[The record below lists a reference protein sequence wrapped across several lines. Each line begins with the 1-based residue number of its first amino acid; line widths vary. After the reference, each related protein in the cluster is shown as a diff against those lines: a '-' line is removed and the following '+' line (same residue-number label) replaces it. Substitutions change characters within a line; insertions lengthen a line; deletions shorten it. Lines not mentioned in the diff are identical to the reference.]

1 MKHIKTIMNIQ
12 RTIKYI
18 FIIIVIC
25 CYAGCQNKPCHNL
38 QLVEE
43 LLDRDLLDSAS
54 NIFNSIDPSSIKST
68 SDSAYYSL
76 MKTEIMWQKEEE
88 IKNDSIISFSINYYE
103 QNKDLKKL
111 ANEIGRAHV

>member
-54 NIFNSIDPSSIKST
+54 NIFNSIDPTSIKST
-68 SDSAYYSL
+68 SDSAYYNL
-76 MKTEIMWQKEEE
+76 MKTEIMWQKEEKIKKTGPVYDVEAAYRQLEQEMEEKETE
-88 IKNDSIISFSINYYE
+88 I
-103 QNKDLKKL
+103 
-111 ANEIGRAHV
+111 